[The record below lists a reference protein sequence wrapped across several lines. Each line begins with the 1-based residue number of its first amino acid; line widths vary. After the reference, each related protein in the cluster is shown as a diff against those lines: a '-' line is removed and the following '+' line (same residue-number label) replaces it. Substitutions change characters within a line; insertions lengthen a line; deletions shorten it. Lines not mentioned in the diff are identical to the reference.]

1 MGIYLHDSNTSFW
14 ISIHDGVN
22 NGSSSPPS
30 RQKTAMNIQDT
41 SGIVQLVKQAL
52 KTKIFNISYTSYLVI
67 LYAFMHDLD

>member
-52 KTKIFNISYTSYLVI
+52 KTKIFNISYMPYFSDFICL
-67 LYAFMHDLD
+67 HDLD

>member
-52 KTKIFNISYTSYLVI
+52 KTKILNISYTAYFSDFICLR
-67 LYAFMHDLD
+67 DLD

>member
-41 SGIVQLVKQAL
+41 SRIVQLVKQAL
-52 KTKIFNISYTSYLVI
+52 KTEIFNISYMSYFSDFICL
-67 LYAFMHDLD
+67 HGLD

>member
-1 MGIYLHDSNTSFW
+1 MGIYLHNSNTSFW

-52 KTKIFNISYTSYLVI
+52 KTKILNNSYTSYFSDFICL
-67 LYAFMHDLD
+67 HDLD

>member
-14 ISIHDGVN
+14 ISVHDCVN
-22 NGSSSPPS
+22 NRSSSPPS

-52 KTKIFNISYTSYLVI
+52 KTKILNIGYTSYFSDFICLREQ
-67 LYAFMHDLD
+67 D